1 MELSGKILQKLS
13 LQTGTG
19 KNGEWKKQ
27 EYIIESK
34 GHVPRKVCF
43 SLWGDKINQFDL
55 KEGEEVTV
63 AFDLESREYNGRWYT
78 DVRAWK
84 ITSTSETRKKQ
95 EGSAPEITDEIPEN
109 SNLSD
114 DLPF

>member
-1 MELSGKILQKLS
+1 MELNGKIIQKLT

-19 KNGEWKKQ
+19 KNGGWKKQ

-34 GHVPRKVCF
+34 GQVARKVCF
-43 SLWGDKINQFDL
+43 SLWGDKIDQFNL
-55 KEGEEVTV
+55 SEGDEVTV

-78 DVRAWK
+78 DVKAWK
-84 ITSTSETRKKQ
+84 ISRSSESSKKP
-95 EGSAPEITDEIPEN
+95 EEAPPEPEIDIPG
-109 SNLSD
+109 LDD